1 MTTVKSRT
9 AEALAPV
16 LSMFHSI
23 GDRSL
28 CAVWQVYTEGSL
40 DKLIFDF
47 GQISLIV
54 AADENDDSIDIAVAG
69 QNRPLPVGCA
79 DGSQLQPWTNI
90 IGKPFG
96 WGWVTVNQQGYCDG
110 LLLGFGEIIPQ
121 IVLNVIASTIKV
133 GVILS
138 A

>member
-1 MTTVKSRT
+1 M
-9 AEALAPV
+9 

-28 CAVWQVYTEGSL
+28 RAVWQVYTEGSM
-40 DKLIFDF
+40 DKLVFDF

-69 QNRPLPVGCA
+69 PNGPAPVGGV
-79 DGSQLQPWTNI
+79 DGSQLPPWNNI
-90 IGKPFG
+90 VGKPFG

-110 LLLGFGEIIPQ
+110 LLLGFGGIVPQ
-121 IVLNVIASTIKV
+121 IALNAIASSIKV
-133 GVILS
+133 GVISS